1 MNVYGMIGI
10 AYAVGFAFFG
20 FCFWLFMHEQ
30 RTVKVKRK
38 NKGHLRRD
46 TNVETF

>member
-20 FCFWLFMHEQ
+20 FCFWLFMHEP
-30 RTVKVKRK
+30 RTVKVKKRC
-38 NKGHLRRD
+38 RR
-46 TNVETF
+46 NRRWETSI